1 VEVRFSLAS
10 SRSKRNTFFTR
21 HSTCQVVIP
30 VLRENCCGHDL
41 MHVADE
47 TRNICWKNFGFV
59 CIHIGGPACNCILSI
74 TISSE
79 ERAVKHKYICSTFFY
94 VTLRRVSAFYKTI
107 TRRYKILQKVRKAT
121 ISFVM
126 PVCPFVRPSAW
137 NNSTP
142 TGRIW
147 MKFHFWAFVQ
157 NHREN
162 SSVIKIG
169 QDNGYFTW
177 RSFLIY
183 DHMSLNSQNEKRS
196 TWKL

>member
-1 VEVRFSLAS
+1 MEVRFSLAS

-30 VLRENCCGHDL
+30 VLRENCCGHES

-47 TRNICWKNFGFV
+47 TRNICWKNFGFL

-79 ERAVKHKYICSTFFY
+79 ERVVRHKYICSAFFY
-94 VTLRRVSAFYKTI
+94 VTWRRVSAFYKTI

-137 NNSTP
+137 NNSAP
-142 TGRIW
+142 TGRILI
-147 MKFHFWAFVQ
+147 KFHF
-157 NHREN
+157 
-162 SSVIKIG
+162 
-169 QDNGYFTW
+169 
-177 RSFLIY
+177 
-183 DHMSLNSQNEKRS
+183 
-196 TWKL
+196 